1 LQVMADQVADVG
13 IVFKNNDVLF
23 QMSSSGF
30 RV

>member
-1 LQVMADQVADVG
+1 VVADQIANIQ

>member
-1 LQVMADQVADVG
+1 VVADQVANIQ

>member
-1 LQVMADQVADVG
+1 VVADQVADVQ

-23 QMSSSGF
+23 QISSSGF